1 MDWSSRLMRMGDE
14 IAAVEDVSSAE
25 EITVRTYEDRTV
37 VTLTYQHKPI
47 NGSGDDGE

>member
-1 MDWSSRLMRMGDE
+1 MEWSSRLARLSAEVGT
-14 IAAVEDVSSAE
+14 IEDVSTAE

-47 NGSGDDGE
+47 NGGDDDE